1 MQELAFNT
9 ACLEFAHHRPGVP
22 VVGQQKIKA
31 SFNYEIRSGK
41 V

>member
-1 MQELAFNT
+1 MHELVFNA
-9 ACLEFAHHRPGVP
+9 ACFEFAHHRPGAP

-31 SFNYEIRSGK
+31 SFNYEILSGK